1 MTYDTRYDL
10 DASDDSARNLTDLE
24 RAAAQT
30 GHLDNPP
37 PPTGWAEHDWP
48 PSASEIAREG

>member
-1 MTYDTRYDL
+1 MSIYDL
-10 DASDDSARNLTDLE
+10 DAAEDSARNLRDTE
-24 RAAAQT
+24 RAEARRT
-30 GHLDNPP
+30 GLDNPP